1 MKFEL
6 PKYANLEE
14 IKKHSYYMKQFLNDE
29 ILELLREL
37 YIKDRTAFNL
47 VLMEMQLRGI
57 AFTEQHQSN
66 LLKGIDFD
74 LEPYIKASKDT
85 NNFKK
90 FPFKFFG
97 LSNLVADLKIESD
110 LFFNYIPLSGFD
122 KYIPNEKKHLFPY
135 KLKEYGFELISST
148 QEKMD
153 DEHYEIDTNTTPKKR
168 ETSMEYYIPKEIF
181 PHFINFCEDNGYTME
196 KIDVALK
203 SYKNAKGTRKKT
215 YDGLYQY
222 CKNNNMIFKG
232 DIVNDLVSTLNI
244 TQKRLESFGYDFTNF
259 MNNYFSEANICNE
272 KPYDKTIRII
282 EDIYENDYEK
292 FDLLTTNYESI
303 LDELKNHNGYQYIM
317 CSKISDIF
325 NQYNLSN
332 IFYNEDRLITNLGTE
347 YQDRFIARLLIELL
361 NELPNP
367 QSIGIFI
374 TNLLDER
381 QTKVLSMRYRGKTL
395 EETGFSLRVT
405 RERIRQIEAKAKKNL
420 RNNTTIKKC
429 LDFILLKY
437 NDKTYIKFSQILKLL
452 NLSSDYEF
460 VIPAIFENDS
470 NFIIMNDE
478 KLLVKNNLYGR
489 MKTEIETLIAQEK
502 LVISINELINFSE
515 DNFEIITK
523 LFKEFKYKYFNKN
536 FVPESISI
544 TNSLSY
550 ILKQNQGKSF
560 KISDDNT
567 EFLREEIYNTF
578 GKVVDSNTRSLFARV
593 ADAKNVALIEE
604 GTYAYMD
611 FTDVNPS
618 FLNELKVFIENEIL
632 NVNYANPRTIYKNNK
647 DLMLKNNVFSHVHLY
662 SLIKEFF
669 SDDFK
674 VGHQNTLYIYD
685 KETDDFSAEEL
696 LLDLLKNKSP
706 VTTDYV
712 LETLGWNKLKLEQL
726 IPKIDSVI
734 FTGNRQVTLISDIE
748 NDSKYFEV
756 YDIISKEL
764 EKGYIITHDF
774 MMKLIFSNNEISDFL
789 TAHNIGNLS
798 GFAQFIKAKFSD
810 VRGFSQFL
818 YLKNSPITKI
828 NDVILNELSDMPSYR
843 DFENLIVGKGYS
855 AQTFHKMK
863 NELIEDG
870 KIIPYDEFSFINTDK
885 FILRDGLE
893 TEILELLDRELTN
906 KDFITTY
913 DINQLTQIINLN
925 DEYMVQT
932 ETIAFFANKAGY
944 YLYEAYP
951 GSTYALPV
959 ITKEDYGSYDK
970 LILDILSNTDET
982 INNEEKLLKFLKEKG
997 LINERADK
1005 LYTSLIHSDL
1015 FEFDSLGYFSI
1026 KEVDPN

>member
-57 AFTEQHQSN
+57 AFTERHQSN

-153 DEHYEIDTNTTPKKR
+153 DEHYEIDTNTTPKIR

-196 KIDVALK
+196 KIDVALE

-222 CKNNNMIFKG
+222 CKNNNLIIQG
-232 DIVNDLVSTLNI
+232 DIVNDLISSLNI

-259 MNNYFSEANICNE
+259 MNEYFSKVNICNE
-272 KPYDKTIRII
+272 KPYNKTIRII

-292 FDLLTTNYESI
+292 FDLLTTNYENI
-303 LDELKNHNGYQYIM
+303 LNELKNHNGYQYIM
-317 CSKISDIF
+317 YSKISDILS
-325 NQYNLSN
+325 QYNLSN
-332 IFYNEDRLITNLGTE
+332 IFYNEDRLIINLGTD
-347 YQDRFIARLLIELL
+347 YQDRIIARLLIDLL
-361 NELPNP
+361 NDLPNP
-367 QSIGIFI
+367 LSIGILI

-395 EETGFSLRVT
+395 KETGSSLGLT
-405 RERIRQIEAKAKKNL
+405 RERIRQIEAKAKKTL
-420 RNNTTIKKC
+420 RNNTEIKKG

-437 NDKTYIKFSQILKLL
+437 NNNTYIKFSQILKLL
-452 NLSSDYEF
+452 NLTSDYEF
-460 VIPAIFENDS
+460 VIQVIFEDYS
-470 NFIIMNDE
+470 KFVIMNDE
-478 KLLVKNNLYGR
+478 KLLVRKKLYEKL
-489 MKTEIETLIAQEK
+489 KTEIETLIDQEN
-502 LVISINELINFSE
+502 LVISIDELINFSE
-515 DNFEIITK
+515 DNSEIVIK
-523 LFKEFKYKYFNKN
+523 LFKEFNYKYFNKS
-536 FVPESISI
+536 FVPKSISI
-544 TNSLSY
+544 SDSLSY
-550 ILKQNQGKSF
+550 ILKENQGKSF
-560 KISDDNT
+560 KISDENT
-567 EFLREEIYNTF
+567 EFLKEKIYNTF
-578 GKVVDSNTRSLFARV
+578 GKVIDSNTRSLFKSV
-593 ADAKNVALIEE
+593 ADAKNVVLIEK
-604 GTYAYMD
+604 GTYAYVD

-618 FLNELKVFIENEIL
+618 FLSELKIIVENEIQYF
-632 NVNYANPRTIYKNNK
+632 NYANPRTIYKNNK
-647 DLMLKNNVFSHVHLY
+647 ELMVKNNVLSHVHLY

-674 VGHQNTLYIYD
+674 VGYQNTLYIYD
-685 KETDDFSAEEL
+685 KETDDFSADEL
-696 LLDLLKNKSP
+696 LLDLLKKKSP

-712 LETLGWNKLKLEQL
+712 LKTLGWDKSKLEQL
-726 IPKIDSVI
+726 IPRLDSVI
-734 FTGNRQVTLISDIE
+734 FTGKQQVTLISDIE

-810 VRGFSQFL
+810 VQGHSQFL
-818 YLKNSPITKI
+818 YLKNSPTTKI
-828 NDVILNELSDMPSYR
+828 DDVILNELSDMPSYK

-855 AQTFHKMK
+855 AQKFYKMK
-863 NELIEDG
+863 NDLIEDG

-893 TEILELLDRELTN
+893 TEIPELLDRELTN
-906 KDFITTY
+906 KDFITTN

-932 ETIAFFANKAGY
+932 ETIAFFAKKAGY

-951 GSTYALPV
+951 GSTYALPI
-959 ITKEDYGSYDK
+959 ITKENHISYDN

-982 INNEEKLLKFLKEKG
+982 IKNEEELLKFLKEKG